1 MKYESIGD
9 NGKTLPIEEYLRRI
23 RPYLS
28 NKINDLKTQ
37 GDWKNQLSMAINF
50 MSSKDTNETRTMNSK
65 SDDIE
70 IMIVWNFF
78 LKI

>member
-9 NGKTLPIEEYLRRI
+9 NGKTLSIEEYLRRV

-50 MSSKDTNETRTMNSK
+50 MSSKDTNETRTSK

-70 IMIVWNFF
+70 IMIV
-78 LKI
+78 

>member
-9 NGKTLPIEEYLRRI
+9 NGKTLSIEEYLRRI

-37 GDWKNQLSMAINF
+37 SDWKNRLSMAINF
-50 MSSKDTNETRTMNSK
+50 MSSKDTNETRTSK

-70 IMIVWNFF
+70 IMIV
-78 LKI
+78 

>member
-9 NGKTLPIEEYLRRI
+9 NGKTLSIEEDLRRI

-37 GDWKNQLSMAINF
+37 GDWKNRLSMAINF
-50 MSSKDTNETRTMNSK
+50 MSSKDTNETRTSK

-70 IMIVWNFF
+70 IMIV
-78 LKI
+78 

>member
-9 NGKTLPIEEYLRRI
+9 NGKTLSIEEYLRRI

-37 GDWKNQLSMAINF
+37 GDWKNRLSMAINF
-50 MSSKDTNETRTMNSK
+50 MSSKDTNETRTSK

-70 IMIVWNFF
+70 IMIV
-78 LKI
+78 

>member
-9 NGKTLPIEEYLRRI
+9 NGKTLSIEEDLRRI

-28 NKINDLKTQ
+28 NKINDLKAQ

-70 IMIVWNFF
+70 IMIV
-78 LKI
+78 

>member
-9 NGKTLPIEEYLRRI
+9 NGKTLSIEEYLRRV

-37 GDWKNQLSMAINF
+37 GDWKNRLSMAINF
-50 MSSKDTNETRTMNSK
+50 MSSKDTNETRASK

-70 IMIVWNFF
+70 IMIV
-78 LKI
+78 

>member
-9 NGKTLPIEEYLRRI
+9 NGKTLSIEEYLRRI

-70 IMIVWNFF
+70 IMIV
-78 LKI
+78 

>member
-9 NGKTLPIEEYLRRI
+9 NGKTLSIEEYLRRI

-37 GDWKNQLSMAINF
+37 GDWKNRISMAINF
-50 MSSKDTNETRTMNSK
+50 MSSKDTNETRTSK

-70 IMIVWNFF
+70 IMIV
-78 LKI
+78 

>member
-9 NGKTLPIEEYLRRI
+9 NGKTLSIEEYLRRI

-50 MSSKDTNETRTMNSK
+50 MSSKDTNETRTSK

-70 IMIVWNFF
+70 IMIV
-78 LKI
+78 

>member
-9 NGKTLPIEEYLRRI
+9 NGKTLSIEEDLRRI

-50 MSSKDTNETRTMNSK
+50 MSSKDTNETRTSK

-70 IMIVWNFF
+70 IMIV
-78 LKI
+78 